1 MASIDGTIVFR
12 MRQALG
18 LSREKFADII
28 GCSANAVF
36 FWEKRGRSIAKRF
49 RVKLEKLYRK
59 LKEEGKL

>member
-1 MASIDGTIVFR
+1 MIDGETVRRIR
-12 MRQALG
+12 EALG

-28 GCSANAVF
+28 GCSSNAVF
-36 FWEKRGRSIAKRF
+36 FWEKRGRGIAKRF

>member
-1 MASIDGTIVFR
+1 

-36 FWEKRGRSIAKRF
+36 FWEKRGRGIAKRF